1 MGPEII
7 EASGEQGEVFDL
19 QMDTD
24 RKWFESHGGVL
35 YFRPQIQ
42 GEWNEQAVF
51 GTHPPIIGPMAP
63 DGRADFLID
72 QATWTAVVD
81 VERFHRIAF
90 ERRAGGPGSGF
101 RTRIAVY
108 PMLNHSSKRETAIAV
123 LNHVKWMFLSLRYKK
138 NVQLASTVPRNSSPA
153 GHSQRKPQGFHV
165 DRK

>member
-81 VERFHRIAF
+81 VE
-90 ERRAGGPGSGF
+90 
-101 RTRIAVY
+101 
-108 PMLNHSSKRETAIAV
+108 
-123 LNHVKWMFLSLRYKK
+123 
-138 NVQLASTVPRNSSPA
+138 
-153 GHSQRKPQGFHV
+153 
-165 DRK
+165 